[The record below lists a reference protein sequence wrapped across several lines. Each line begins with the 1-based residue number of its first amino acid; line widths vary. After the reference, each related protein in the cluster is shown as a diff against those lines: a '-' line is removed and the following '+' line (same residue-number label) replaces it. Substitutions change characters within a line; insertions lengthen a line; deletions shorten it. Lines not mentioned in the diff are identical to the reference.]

1 MKCFAVVIPLFFV
14 VASFSQNDYIKA
26 IESARVSAQKEMLEE
41 VLDSVERKSFE
52 GICYFPIDSN
62 YRVEATFHKSKGK
75 VFYMP
80 MTKARKVRYQAV
92 GYLEF
97 KIHDSLCKLTLYRNL
112 DLTDPAYKSYYFL
125 PFKDGT
131 TALSTYGAGRYLD
144 VYRRKKQKRV
154 ILDFNKA
161 YHPYCAY
168 SDRYSCPIVP
178 KENTIVPYVTAG
190 ECYHN
195 SH

>member
-1 MKCFAVVIPLFFV
+1 MKSLFSLLFLMLTIRSFGQIDYVQSIEESRVLAQTEMREVI
-14 VASFSQNDYIKA
+14 
-26 IESARVSAQKEMLEE
+26 
-41 VLDSVERKSFE
+41 LDSAERKSFE
-52 GICYFPIDSN
+52 GICYFPVDSN
-62 YRVEATFHKSKGK
+62 FRVKATFHKEKGT

-97 KIHDSLCKLTLYRNL
+97 RIKDSLCRLTLYKNL
-112 DLTDPAYKSYYFL
+112 DLSDPAYKHYYFL

-131 TALSTYGAGRYLD
+131 TAISTYGAGRYLD
-144 VYRRKKQKRV
+144 VYRRKNQRTV
-154 ILDFNKA
+154 LLDFNKA

-178 KENTIVPYVTAG
+178 SENTITPAISAG
-190 ECYHN
+190 ECYKLTH
-195 SH
+195 

>member
-1 MKCFAVVIPLFFV
+1 MRFEFLIIFSLTVQCCFG
-14 VASFSQNDYIKA
+14 QNTYFQTIDSLRSI
-26 IESARVSAQKEMLEE
+26 AQNEMRYEI
-41 VLDSVERKSFE
+41 LDSLERIDFKE
-52 GICYFPIDSN
+52 ICYFPVDTTL
-62 YRVEATFHKSKGK
+62 RVQATFHKQKGK

-92 GYLEF
+92 GSL
-97 KIHDSLCKLTLYRNL
+97 KVSRHDSLCSLTLYKNL
-112 DLTDPAYKSYYFL
+112 DLKDPAYENYFFL

-144 VYRRKKQKRV
+144 VYRSRRQKT
-154 ILDFNKA
+154 IELDFNKA

-178 KENTIVPYVTAG
+178 KENTISPFVTAG
-190 ECYHN
+190 ECYISIH
-195 SH
+195 